1 MSNQT
6 LHLLSQWAP
15 LKDKHQWVMG
25 LIYKTEGSCYRKA
38 GALMLFSDD
47 GHQLGILSGGCLESD
62 IHRKAR
68 RVMQDKKVR
77 HTIYDDN
84 DEEDI
89 AFKLGVGCGGVV
101 HLALLPVEAE
111 NCYLSLEKAYQTL
124 LNGQHCRWKL
134 NLEDISNSQVSSPSE
149 VQQLNKLAKLDDH
162 VNYAPP
168 YIDIPFT
175 CPPHL
180 LVVGGGFD
188 ATFVVKMAHLQG
200 WTVSVWDPRPAQA
213 RVEHFSLANYI
224 VSSSEVSAVSEH
236 MSVHNVDAAVLM
248 SHHRNIDAEALKALS
263 AHHLQYIAMLG
274 PKHRKEEILS
284 LAQVEESALSGV
296 FLSPAGFD
304 IGGEL
309 PESIALSVIA
319 QCHSVL
325 AGKESSGKR

>member
-15 LKDKHQWVMG
+15 LKDKHQWVLG

-111 NCYLSLEKAYQTL
+111 NCYLSLE
-124 LNGQHCRWKL
+124 
-134 NLEDISNSQVSSPSE
+134 
-149 VQQLNKLAKLDDH
+149 
-162 VNYAPP
+162 
-168 YIDIPFT
+168 
-175 CPPHL
+175 
-180 LVVGGGFD
+180 
-188 ATFVVKMAHLQG
+188 
-200 WTVSVWDPRPAQA
+200 
-213 RVEHFSLANYI
+213 
-224 VSSSEVSAVSEH
+224 
-236 MSVHNVDAAVLM
+236 
-248 SHHRNIDAEALKALS
+248 
-263 AHHLQYIAMLG
+263 
-274 PKHRKEEILS
+274 
-284 LAQVEESALSGV
+284 
-296 FLSPAGFD
+296 
-304 IGGEL
+304 
-309 PESIALSVIA
+309 
-319 QCHSVL
+319 
-325 AGKESSGKR
+325 